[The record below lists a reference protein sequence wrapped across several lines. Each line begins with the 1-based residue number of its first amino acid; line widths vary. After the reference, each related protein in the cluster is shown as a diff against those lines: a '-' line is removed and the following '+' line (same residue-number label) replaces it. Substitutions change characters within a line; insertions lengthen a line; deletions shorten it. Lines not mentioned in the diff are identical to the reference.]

1 MASPTQFVARIRIL
15 TRQPPRRLPAFVQGY
30 FGNQSLAPL
39 PDRLPRHRVERL
51 EHGTAQILCIF
62 FRRHKC
68 DGARAFSSLLD
79 RQDVPLC
86 VAMVIGKGSLAA
98 SRTAPV
104 SEVAGEC
111 IRIAK
116 PAESKEWAGSDFF
129 GGQKRHLSCKAA
141 EPKQSTR

>member
-1 MASPTQFVARIRIL
+1 
-15 TRQPPRRLPAFVQGY
+15 
-30 FGNQSLAPL
+30 
-39 PDRLPRHRVERL
+39 
-51 EHGTAQILCIF
+51 F

-86 VAMVIGKGSLAA
+86 VAMVIRKGSLAA
-98 SRTAPV
+98 NRKAPV
-104 SEVAGEC
+104 SEVAEES

-129 GGQKRHLSCKAA
+129 GGKKRDLSCKAP
-141 EPKQSTR
+141 EPKQSRDHASDRKSTRLNSSHVAISYAVFCLKKKMFQHQ